1 MKVLLAGATG
11 ALGMPLVRRLTKAG
25 HEVTGITRTEA
36 GAGVLWDLGASS
48 VIADALDRDGLLRAL
63 RDTHADAV
71 IHQLTALKRPP
82 MRARDVEQTNRLR
95 VEGTANLL
103 AAAEQIG
110 ARRFVTQSFFGG
122 YGFHD
127 GSRMQTEQDRFAPP
141 GGKRFDPTWQ
151 ALRSTEQQVL
161 EAPGIDGIVLRYGGF
176 YGPASIGQML
186 DGLRKRQI
194 PVPRGGG
201 AYASLVYIEDAAAA
215 TVAALERSAPGEI
228 YNIVDDEP
236 VRWGVL
242 VDALVT
248 AFGLPKPWRV
258 PGALLRLAAPYMG
271 GLMTRQSL
279 RLSNAK
285 AKAELDWRPM
295 VPTYREGIEALSA
308 ALKPGADSET
318 AGDGSD
324 RGARSEQGGADPHLS
339 RDTAI
344 SPTAGRPT
352 A

>member
-1 MKVLLAGATG
+1 MKVVLAGATG
-11 ALGMPLVRRLTKAG
+11 ALGVPLVRRLAKAG
-25 HEVTGITRTEA
+25 HEVTGITRTEE

-48 VIADALDRDGLLRAL
+48 VIADVLDRDGLLRAL

-95 VEGTANLL
+95 VQGTAHLL

-110 ARRFVTQSFFGG
+110 ARRFVTQSFYGG

-127 GSRMQTEQDRFAPP
+127 GSRMLTEQDAFAPP

-151 ALRSTEQQVL
+151 ALQSTERQVL
-161 EAPGIDGIVLRYGGF
+161 EAPGIEGIVLRYGGF
-176 YGPASIGQML
+176 YGPASTGQL
-186 DGLRKRQI
+186 LESLRKRQV
-194 PVPRGGG
+194 PMPRGGG
-201 AYASLVYIEDAAAA
+201 AYTSLVYIDDAAAA
-215 TVAALERSAPGEI
+215 TVAALDRSAPGQI

-248 AFGLPKPWRV
+248 AFALPKPWRV
-258 PGALLRLAAPYMG
+258 PSGLLRLAAPYLG
-271 GLMTRQSL
+271 ALMTRQSL

-285 AKAELDWRPM
+285 AKAALGWQPT
-295 VPTYREGIEALSA
+295 VPTYREGIEALLA
-308 ALKPGADSET
+308 ELGPGSE
-318 AGDGSD
+318 GEKKG
-324 RGARSEQGGADPHLS
+324 EQGDLQLP
-339 RDTAI
+339 RDTGIGSAVRR
-344 SPTAGRPT
+344 AD

>member
-11 ALGMPLVRRLTKAG
+11 ALGVPLVRRLAKAG
-25 HEVTGITRTEA
+25 HEVIGITRSEQ
-36 GAGVLWDLGASS
+36 GAGLLWDLGASS
-48 VIADALDRDGLLRAL
+48 VVADALDRDGLLRAL
-63 RDTHADAV
+63 KDTRTDAV

-103 AAAEQIG
+103 AAAKQVG

-127 GSRMQTEQDRFAPP
+127 GSRVLTEQDQFAPP

-161 EAPGIDGIVLRYGGF
+161 EAPGIEGIVLRYGGF

-186 DGLRKRQI
+186 DSLRKRQI
-194 PVPRGGG
+194 PVPRDGG
-201 AYASLVYIEDAAAA
+201 AYASLVYIDDAAAA
-215 TVAALERSAPGEI
+215 TVAALDRSAPGQI

-242 VDALVT
+242 VDALVK

-258 PGALLRLAAPYMG
+258 PDALLRVAAPYMG

-285 AKAELDWRPM
+285 AKAELGWRPT
-295 VPTYREGIEALSA
+295 VPTYREGIEALMAELNSA
-308 ALKPGADSET
+308 DNGEGVGEKE
-318 AGDGSD
+318 
-324 RGARSEQGGADPHLS
+324 RGRQTLRGTSVRGGAGAAN
-339 RDTAI
+339 T
-344 SPTAGRPT
+344 
-352 A
+352 

>member
-11 ALGMPLVRRLTKAG
+11 TLGVPLVRRLTKAG
-25 HEVTGITRTEA
+25 HQVIGITRTEP

-63 RDTHADAV
+63 KDTRADAV

-82 MRARDVEQTNRLR
+82 MRARDVEPTNRLR

-103 AAAEQIG
+103 AAAEQVG

-127 GSRMQTEQDRFAPP
+127 GSRMLTEQDRFAPP
-141 GGKRFDPTWQ
+141 GGGRFDPTWQ

-161 EAPGIDGIVLRYGGF
+161 EAPGIEGIALRYGGF
-176 YGPASIGQML
+176 YGPASMSQIL
-186 DGLRKRQI
+186 EGLQKRQF
-194 PVPRGGG
+194 PVPRDGG
-201 AYASLVYIEDAAAA
+201 AYASLVCIEDAAAA
-215 TVAALERSAPGEI
+215 TVAALDRSAPGQV

-242 VDALVT
+242 IDAFAA
-248 AFGLPKPWRV
+248 AFGLPKPRRV

-285 AKAELDWRPM
+285 AKAELGWRPTM
-295 VPTYREGIEALSA
+295 PTYREGIEALLA
-308 ALKPGADSET
+308 EL
-318 AGDGSD
+318 
-324 RGARSEQGGADPHLS
+324 
-339 RDTAI
+339 
-344 SPTAGRPT
+344 RPT
-352 A
+352 PDGESEGVRP

>member
-11 ALGMPLVRRLTKAG
+11 ALGVPLVRQLIRAG
-25 HEVTGITRTEA
+25 HQVTGITRTAA
-36 GAGVLWDLGASS
+36 GASALWDLGASS

-63 RDTHADAV
+63 QGASADAV

-82 MRARDVEQTNRLR
+82 MRASHVEPTNRLR

-103 AAAEQIG
+103 AAAEQVG

-127 GSRMQTEQDRFAPP
+127 GSRMLTEQDRFAPP
-141 GGKRFDPTWQ
+141 GGLFDPTWQ

-161 EAPGIDGIVLRYGGF
+161 EAEGIEGIVLRYGGF

-186 DGLRKRQI
+186 DALRKRQV
-194 PVPRGGG
+194 PVPRDGG
-201 AYASLVYIEDAAAA
+201 AYASLVYIDDAAAA
-215 TVAALERSAPGEI
+215 TVAALDRSAPDQV

-242 VDALVT
+242 LDTLAA
-248 AFGLPKPWRV
+248 AFGLPKPWHV
-258 PGALLRLAAPYMG
+258 PGALLRVVAPYMG
-271 GLMTRQSL
+271 ALMTRQSL

-285 AKAELDWRPM
+285 AKAELGWRPL
-295 VPTYREGIEALSA
+295 VPTYREGIETLLTQQRSKEDGEAMGGDQLRD
-308 ALKPGADSET
+308 GAKL
-318 AGDGSD
+318 
-324 RGARSEQGGADPHLS
+324 GGGRAD
-339 RDTAI
+339 
-344 SPTAGRPT
+344 
-352 A
+352 

>member
-11 ALGMPLVRRLTKAG
+11 ALGVPLTRRLIRAG

-36 GAGVLWDLGASS
+36 GARVLWDLGASS
-48 VIADALDRDGLLRAL
+48 VIADVLDRGDLLRAL
-63 RDTHADAV
+63 RDTRADAV
-71 IHQLTALKRPP
+71 MHQLTALKRTP
-82 MRARDVEQTNRLR
+82 MRARDVEPTNRLR

-103 AAAEQIG
+103 AVAEQVG

-127 GSRMQTEQDRFAPP
+127 GSRLLTEQDRFAPP

-161 EAPGIDGIVLRYGGF
+161 EAPGVEGIALRYGGF
-176 YGPASIGQML
+176 YGPASISQML
-186 DGLRKRQI
+186 DGLRKRQV
-194 PVPRGGG
+194 PVPRDSG

-215 TVAALERSAPGEI
+215 TVAALDRSAPGQV

-242 VDALVT
+242 LDALAA
-248 AFGLPKPWRV
+248 AFDLPKPRRV
-258 PGALLRLAAPYMG
+258 PGALLRTVAPYLG
-271 GLMTRQSL
+271 TLMTRQSL

-285 AKAELDWRPM
+285 AKAELGWRPL
-295 VPTYREGIEALSA
+295 VPTYRQGIEASLSELRPA
-308 ALKPGADSET
+308 DDSE
-318 AGDGSD
+318 
-324 RGARSEQGGADPHLS
+324 
-339 RDTAI
+339 
-344 SPTAGRPT
+344 PTRA
-352 A
+352 AN